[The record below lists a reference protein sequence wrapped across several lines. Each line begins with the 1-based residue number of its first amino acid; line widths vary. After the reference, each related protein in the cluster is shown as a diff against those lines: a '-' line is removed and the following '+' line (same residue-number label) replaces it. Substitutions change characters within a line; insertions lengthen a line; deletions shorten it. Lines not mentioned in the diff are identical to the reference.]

1 MSLQNR
7 LTDLTTRIATEIK
20 ALRTLVNANAV
31 DLSALTTTAKG
42 NLVAALNE
50 LKADVDAAASSGGAA
65 INDAGTSTASVW
77 SSSKTSDAIT
87 DALSALTAGAPNALD
102 TLDELAAALGDGANF
117 AATITTALGNRV
129 RTDTAAQGLTL
140 TEQANAR
147 TNISVLSAAEIGDP
161 ETNFVNAFNAGLV

>member
-20 ALRTLVNANAV
+20 ALRTLVNGNAV

-50 LKADVDAAASSGGAA
+50 LKADVDAAAASGGAS
-65 INDAGTSTASVW
+65 INDVGTSTASVW
-77 SSSKTSDAIT
+77 SSSRTSDAIT
-87 DALSALTAGAPNALD
+87 TALNALTTGAPAALD
-102 TLDELAAALGDGANF
+102 TLDELAAALGDDANF

-147 TNISVLSAAEIGDP
+147 TNISVLSAVEIGDP
-161 ETNFVNAFNAGLV
+161 ETNFVNTFNAGLV